1 LVLQATTTLTQAV
14 LKRTLDLVLAGSGMI
29 LLAPLFVGIAGAI
42 KLSSTGPILYRGRRV
57 GRYGQ
62 LFEVLKFRTMVP
74 DAELVGGS
82 STPED
87 DPRITTVGRFLRRT
101 KLDELPQLLNVLA
114 GDMSLV
120 GPRPQVQWAVDR
132 YTPEERLVLQVRPGI
147 TDPASLR
154 FSNEGE
160 LLRGSVDPDRDY
172 FEKIHP
178 EKMRLSLE
186 YVRQPSIN
194 RDLSVIGKTI
204 AALFRRAAS

>member
-1 LVLQATTTLTQAV
+1 
-14 LKRTLDLVLAGSGMI
+14 
-29 LLAPLFVGIAGAI
+29 
-42 KLSSTGPILYRGRRV
+42 
-57 GRYGQ
+57 
-62 LFEVLKFRTMVP
+62 
-74 DAELVGGS
+74 
-82 STPED
+82 
-87 DPRITTVGRFLRRT
+87 
-101 KLDELPQLLNVLA
+101 
-114 GDMSLV
+114 MSLV

-194 RDLSVIGKTI
+194 RDLSIIGRTI
-204 AALFRRAAS
+204 AAVFRRAAP